1 MALLLTSGSQLA
13 PARGMRRRGKVELR
27 EPHLG
32 NHGLN
37 PLDQSPAEPAEGERD
52 RELLL
57 RESLGERMTGGSWA
71 GH

>member
-1 MALLLTSGSQLA
+1 M
-13 PARGMRRRGKVELR
+13 ELR

-52 RELLL
+52 GELLL